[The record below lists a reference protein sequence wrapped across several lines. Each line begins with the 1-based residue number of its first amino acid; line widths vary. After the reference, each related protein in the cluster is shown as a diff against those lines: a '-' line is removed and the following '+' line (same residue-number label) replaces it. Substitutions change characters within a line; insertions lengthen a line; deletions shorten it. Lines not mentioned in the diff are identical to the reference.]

1 MCRMKTPR
9 RKNVHWREFQG
20 LGGYLKLQFHLADK
34 KLCLVNYCFIGII
47 SAESLDRN
55 IFFSYPPY
63 HTLKSLDQ

>member
-1 MCRMKTPR
+1 MRRMKTPR

-55 IFFSYPPY
+55 LFSLIPL
-63 HTLKSLDQ
+63 TIR

>member
-1 MCRMKTPR
+1 MCMMKTPR

-63 HTLKSLDQ
+63 HTLKYLDQ